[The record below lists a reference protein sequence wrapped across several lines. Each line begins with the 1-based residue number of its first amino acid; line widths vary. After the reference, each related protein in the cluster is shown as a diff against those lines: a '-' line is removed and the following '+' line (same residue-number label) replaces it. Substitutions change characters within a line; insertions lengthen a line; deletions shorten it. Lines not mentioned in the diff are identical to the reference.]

1 MSVSIETTFH
11 DLINPSNSEYLDD
24 SLPEFLQNI
33 QINDDQITK
42 VIALIGHKIQSPLEL
57 EAMTACHIIEFLVRE
72 GGNGIHKH
80 IAMYKFLNDCIRV
93 LSPKYLGKRTT
104 TKVKHRVTELL
115 FCWAEAMPHHVKL
128 RDAYTMLKRNGII
141 KMDPKYNDRIML
153 KSVAKRDR
161 PNYLDENRELLLKE
175 LLASKNPEDHAKAN
189 RLIQNMIK
197 EDDEKVEKLA
207 KRLETVDEANTASD
221 EIIEILQQLSPGA
234 KGFGLSQEDRDRVDQ
249 LYQACSRLR
258 PTIFRMASEASTDG
272 NVNETELTNILQV
285 NDLLQ
290 KGISMFDNNVGEIQG
305 TGRTSSGDNNGLDL
319 LDLGDGNSSLIGNS
333 SSSVNKIEND
343 VLTNSLVDLGLEDL
357 ISTPTTQTNG
367 LSAPVSN
374 LPEITYTID
383 QLSMDAQK
391 AATIYDKDGVRCIA
405 TPCQNKICV
414 FSLMNTSNK
423 PVSNFQLQIAV
434 TNQVQVKI
442 QDPDKTEL
450 PAFNPIMQQTIN
462 QIVCFTSSSNS
473 IQIKFR
479 MLYTHGG
486 IAQQEMGEAKLLL
499 N

>member
-1 MSVSIETTFH
+1 MVKTFLTSVFWVKISKNHNFLGNLPQHQDSCHINLTTF
-11 DLINPSNSEYLDD
+11 
-24 SLPEFLQNI
+24 
-33 QINDDQITK
+33 
-42 VIALIGHKIQSPLEL
+42 
-57 EAMTACHIIEFLVRE
+57 C
-72 GGNGIHKH
+72 
-80 IAMYKFLNDCIRV
+80 
-93 LSPKYLGKRTT
+93 
-104 TKVKHRVTELL
+104 
-115 FCWAEAMPHHVKL
+115 
-128 RDAYTMLKRNGII
+128 
-141 KMDPKYNDRIML
+141 
-153 KSVAKRDR
+153 
-161 PNYLDENRELLLKE
+161 LLLKE

-207 KRLETVDEANTASD
+207 KRLETVDEANTASE

-272 NVNETELTNILQV
+272 TVNETELTNILQV

-319 LDLGDGNSSLIGNS
+319 LDLGDGSSSLIGNS

-357 ISTPTTQTNG
+357 ISTPSTQTNG
-367 LSAPVSN
+367 LSAPVSS

-462 QIVCFTSSSNS
+462 QIVCFTSSSNG

>member
-1 MSVSIETTFH
+1 
-11 DLINPSNSEYLDD
+11 
-24 SLPEFLQNI
+24 
-33 QINDDQITK
+33 
-42 VIALIGHKIQSPLEL
+42 
-57 EAMTACHIIEFLVRE
+57 
-72 GGNGIHKH
+72 
-80 IAMYKFLNDCIRV
+80 
-93 LSPKYLGKRTT
+93 
-104 TKVKHRVTELL
+104 
-115 FCWAEAMPHHVKL
+115 
-128 RDAYTMLKRNGII
+128 
-141 KMDPKYNDRIML
+141 
-153 KSVAKRDR
+153 
-161 PNYLDENRELLLKE
+161 
-175 LLASKNPEDHAKAN
+175 
-189 RLIQNMIK
+189 
-197 EDDEKVEKLA
+197 VEKLA
-207 KRLETVDEANTASD
+207 KRLETVDEASTASD
-221 EIIEILQQLSPGA
+221 ELIEILQQLSPGA
-234 KGFGLSQEDRDRVDQ
+234 KGFGLSQQDRDRVDQ

-272 NVNETELTNILQV
+272 NVNEEELTNILRV

-305 TGRTSSGDNNGLDL
+305 SGRTSSGDNHGLDL
-319 LDLGDGNSSLIGNS
+319 LDLGDGTSNLVGNS
-333 SSSVNKIEND
+333 QSNVRASANKIEND

-367 LSAPVSN
+367 LVPVAN

-391 AATIYDKDGVRCIA
+391 AATIYDKDGIRCIA
-405 TPCQNKICV
+405 TPCQDKICV

-486 IAQQEMGEAKLLL
+486 NAKQEMGEAKLVL